1 MEKFDLLWT
10 YICNQFQVELESK
23 VSIIKKEMDI
33 LFDSQLASKIKENT
47 DEIIRYAQLQLEEEK
62 KKMKNSEGQKILN
75 LEK

>member
-1 MEKFDLLWT
+1 MEKFDLLWNN
-10 YICNQFQVELESK
+10 ICNQFQVELESK
-23 VSIIKKEMDI
+23 VSIKKKEMDI